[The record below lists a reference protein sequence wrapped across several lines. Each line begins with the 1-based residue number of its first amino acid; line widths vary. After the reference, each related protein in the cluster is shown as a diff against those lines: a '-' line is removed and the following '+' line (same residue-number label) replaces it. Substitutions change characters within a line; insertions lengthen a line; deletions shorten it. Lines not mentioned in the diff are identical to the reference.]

1 MASFECAA
9 ECGNRNEISGECMWA
24 KSGRGLCNYGR
35 FATICHEHIKADYKI
50 REFSDLA
57 IKATIQGKSGIV
69 EVWGGQSHA
78 NEVWVIERG
87 TKKETRITGKWWIRP
102 LKGVLLD
109 YAPADHMSLDEALE
123 RAFSLAGVQTR
134 LGI

>member
-1 MASFECAA
+1 MNIECAA
-9 ECGNRNEISGECMWA
+9 ECGNRNEITGECMWA

-50 REFSDLA
+50 RDFSDLA

-87 TKKETRITGKWWIRP
+87 TKNETCITDCWCVKACS
-102 LKGVLLD
+102 KGYSENPMLLD
-109 YAPADHMSLDEALE
+109 QALE
-123 RAFSLAGVQTR
+123 KAFALAGVQIR

>member
-1 MASFECAA
+1 MDSFECAA
-9 ECGNRNEISGECMWA
+9 ECGNRNEITGECMWA

-50 REFSDLA
+50 REFSDPA

-69 EVWGGQSHA
+69 EVWGGAHA
-78 NEVWVIERG
+78 NEIWVIERG
-87 TKKETRITGKWWIRP
+87 TKKETCIATDWH
-102 LKGVLLD
+102 LLPMVTSD
-109 YAPADHMSLDEALE
+109 DGRMSLDDALSK
-123 RAFSLAGVQTR
+123 AFAIAGVQTR

>member
-1 MASFECAA
+1 MGDTLTGFV
-9 ECGNRNEISGECMWA
+9 
-24 KSGRGLCNYGR
+24 
-35 FATICHEHIKADYKI
+35 TICELYIRPLADYKI
-50 REFSDLA
+50 REFSDNV
-57 IKATIQGKSGIV
+57 IKATVQGKSGIV

-87 TKKETRITGKWWIRP
+87 TKKETCITGKWWIRP

-123 RAFSLAGVQTR
+123 RAYSLAGVQTK
-134 LGI
+134 LVI